1 MIAADF
7 LYKQKK
13 VSIRLTVNFYRQQEM
28 LQEHQQ
34 VRDALTKKLIDVE
47 AAIDSEESPIG

>member
-1 MIAADF
+1 
-7 LYKQKK
+7 
-13 VSIRLTVNFYRQQEM
+13 M